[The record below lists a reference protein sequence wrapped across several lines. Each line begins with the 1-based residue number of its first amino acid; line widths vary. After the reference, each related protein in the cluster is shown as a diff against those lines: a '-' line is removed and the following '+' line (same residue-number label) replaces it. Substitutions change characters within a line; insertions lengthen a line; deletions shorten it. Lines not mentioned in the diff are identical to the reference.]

1 MIENNKIDQIVS
13 KIGARAMEFV
23 FEAKPSD
30 LIPFSGNLP
39 IVPNFLR
46 DKFEEEV
53 MNKMYISDCSDWVQS
68 AIYKGNDIYNMHY
81 DFLNYLKKSGIGE
94 DNFKEMNNSDK
105 ATELIRFLN
114 ANSMSLEYLQ
124 ID

>member
-1 MIENNKIDQIVS
+1 MIENNKFDQIVS

-23 FEAKPSD
+23 FESKPSD

-39 IVPNFLR
+39 IVPNYLR

-68 AIYKGNDIYNMHY
+68 AIYKGNDIYNIHY

-94 DNFKEMNNSDK
+94 DNFKKMNNSDK

>member
-39 IVPNFLR
+39 IVPNYLR